1 MFASKITLSFQAHM
15 TAKEPMA
22 AFTLYTFAF
31 QYAEH
36 LGVAYAMIAFES
48 SSKGAF
54 VLHTALFHHA
64 SGIRVT
70 CVMNCLD
77 AFHAHLIKEKF
88 NNGIQRFT
96 GYTIIPPFSA
106 YEVAYLH
113 S

>member
-77 AFHAHLIKEKF
+77 AFMPTSLKKNSIMA
-88 NNGIQRFT
+88 
-96 GYTIIPPFSA
+96 FSA
-106 YEVAYLH
+106 SLVIPLFH
-113 S
+113 HFLPMK